1 MTLYQK
7 LDHLMILLI
16 QYCASVEWGQ
26 ISKRLSQTAIESLR
40 VQHREINRDK
50 EKRQGRYNTVVS
62 QLKSNISTTISSAR
76 KIDLEEVF
84 EFEEE
89 VSDFVNEWEDELEN
103 FSEIFHSQ
111 THEYSDELGTIERLL
126 KLRDVCIQIPETVV
140 SFSDNFG
147 DNAESLGSAIE
158 FIYS

>member
-1 MTLYQK
+1 MDVVENKLNDTLSK
-7 LDHLMILLI
+7 VRPSDDFVNPIL
-16 QYCASVEWGQ
+16 
-26 ISKRLSQTAIESLR
+26 RLGRVGTNFKKIVSNKAIESLR

-50 EKRQGRYNTVVS
+50 EKRQGRYNAVVS

-111 THEYSDELGTIERLL
+111 INEYSDELSTIERLL
-126 KLRDVCIQIPETVV
+126 KLRDVCIQ
-140 SFSDNFG
+140 
-147 DNAESLGSAIE
+147 LQKQ
-158 FIYS
+158 